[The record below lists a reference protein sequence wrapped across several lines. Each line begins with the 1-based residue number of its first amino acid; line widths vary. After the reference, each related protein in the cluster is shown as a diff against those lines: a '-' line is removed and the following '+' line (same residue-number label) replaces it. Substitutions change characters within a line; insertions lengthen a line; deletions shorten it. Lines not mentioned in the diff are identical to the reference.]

1 MSEKKQRLT
10 LDDLVSLPNVQE
22 EELFIPQWDKTILVR
37 GISKATQVKLGRI
50 LNEEGTDAFD
60 YQKALLKESV
70 VELFINTLPETSYA
84 KSLQRRTGNPGH
96 GKNMLEA
103 FRIKGFNL
111 GRDVVKLEYS
121 AEIAGIE
128 SEILSLSKEPE
139 LKTNK

>member
-70 VELFINTLPETSYA
+70 VEPTLDDDAIEILYQKDSTIVD
-84 KSLQRRTGNPGH
+84 LI
-96 GKNMLEA
+96 
-103 FRIKGFNL
+103 F
-111 GRDVVKLEYS
+111 VKLNELNGLGGIG
-121 AEIAGIE
+121 ADAGE
-128 SEILSLSKEPE
+128 FPE
-139 LKTNK
+139 E